1 MSRVPIRVRV
11 AAAFAVAMA
20 VVLAATG
27 VFLYQRLGDDLAR
40 SLDQELRL
48 RAQDLSALVREPGGS
63 LASESH
69 GRLVERGESFA
80 EVIDARGRTLDS
92 TPPLGGTSL
101 LSLPELRAAVMEF
114 ADRIDPAT
122 WHSPQMGMES
132 TVLTVSLLARAGIA
146 RPRGCSTADD
156 GDGWDAFLDLIE
168 AVVTDAPAAELHELC
183 QLLVSEHQPQVAD
196 LHS

>member
-40 SLDQELRL
+40 SLDQDLRL

-63 LASESH
+63 LATESH

-80 EVIDARGRTLDS
+80 EVIGARGRTLDS
-92 TPPLGGTSL
+92 TPPLGETSL
-101 LSLPELRAAVMEF
+101 LSRAELRAAGRSSVF
-114 ADRIDPAT
+114 VDRPAV
-122 WHSPQMGMES
+122 PGLDEPAR
-132 TVLTVSLLARAGIA
+132 LLAIPVRHA
-146 RPRGCSTADD
+146 REPR
-156 GDGWDAFLDLIE
+156 
-168 AVVTDAPAAELHELC
+168 
-183 QLLVSEHQPQVAD
+183 
-196 LHS
+196 